1 MTIKMLVFDYR
12 DSEKNFF
19 GTHELENFEITF
31 YNDSLTEETIKFLP
45 EELLDSTS
53 VISVFV
59 NSQVTKNVINAF
71 KNLRIIST
79 RSTGIDHIDK
89 STADEKNISVINVEA
104 YGAKSVAQFTIG
116 LILAL
121 VRNIIPA
128 SRFFLDGNID
138 CRDFIGRDLSE
149 LTLGIVGTG
158 NIGFAVY
165 KVAKAFG
172 MKVLAYDLVQ
182 RQELK
187 TNGHDIEYVDFNTLL
202 KKSDIITLHLP
213 YTGDNYH
220 MFSAGQFKLMKKSAY
235 LVNASRGELV
245 CMKDLYEALCE
256 GIIKGAALDVVTC
269 EDISFRCEN
278 FAKMVNNNLKCVE
291 ETKILRDLAK
301 LDNVIITPHIAYD
314 TKDVIDYI
322 LNQTFIAISDIV
334 KGGNSYRI

>member
-59 NSQVTKNVINAF
+59 NSQVTKNVIKAF

-89 STADEKNISVINVEA
+89 SSAEEKNISVINVEA
-104 YGAKSVAQFTIG
+104 YGTKSVAQFTIG
-116 LILAL
+116 IILTL
-121 VRNIIPA
+121 VRNIIHG

-202 KKSDIITLHLP
+202 KRSDIITLHLP
-213 YTGDNYH
+213 YTVDNYH
-220 MFSAGQFKLMKKSAY
+220 MFSAGLFKLMKKTAF
-235 LVNASRGELV
+235 LINASRGELV
-245 CMKDLYEALCE
+245 CMKDLYDAVSE

-269 EDISFRCEN
+269 EDVSFRCEN

-291 ETKILRDLAK
+291 ETKMLRDLAK

-314 TKDVIDYI
+314 TKDAIDYI